1 MAIRVRSTLLALSL
15 LLLAL
20 LLAGCS
26 LFGSGLNGPA
36 SGFRPDDLE
45 PVLPATDSEL
55 EPHVPGQV
63 IVRVEKGLSP
73 ADVAARLD
81 AEIIDTIPSLNAV
94 LLELPPGVQVVDT
107 VRRLQDEAG
116 VRYAEPNYDV
126 FGGGSW
132 FGAVDHSGPSVTAD
146 AWSSAGAWATQAA
159 AAEPFINPWQWGLS
173 AVGAPTAWGIIR
185 DRTGKAPGEGVVLAV
200 LDTGIDPGHPDLG
213 GKILAGVNTLTG
225 QDENDWIDRQR
236 HGTHVAGIAAGAGVP
251 GGVAGV
257 APAAELLAVKVL
269 GDDGGGTAF
278 SVAKG
283 VAWVT
288 EWHKANPHRRIVANL
303 SLGSFTY
310 QQLQKDAIDEAL
322 TNGIVI
328 VAAMGNDSRGRPHY
342 PAGYPGVIAVGA
354 VKPGFRPASFST
366 SWKFIS
372 VTAPGVDILSALPMS
387 MGVYGMLNGTSMA
400 SPFVAGAAALLLTY
414 DDTLTPGQV
423 RSRLE
428 FFAHHPLGRSH
439 WDERFGHGVI
449 DIPASILGDRDWT
462 DFYGTVVVELID
474 HDGDRIT
481 TQKYST
487 PPRLYQ
493 SDFVIQVFLEHGT
506 RMSVGPVMAN
516 SDGYAV
522 LHGVPADVE
531 YAAIA
536 TASSSFGTVVVNAA
550 VIPQVPPG
558 QRVDV
563 LLQLDLRPLVE

>member
-1 MAIRVRSTLLALSL
+1 KQHSKQRVICTQLCLPEQTRHT
-15 LLLAL
+15 AL
-20 LLAGCS
+20 LRLIRQHLTIVLPRCGECAGRPSAAVGRWMQPPAARRPASFCLPAGRPCSFRFLTLRWNTSKNLPDVAGTGGVHSAPGKGSGQAIGPALAGCS

-126 FGGGSW
+126 FGGGSG

-310 QQLQKDAIDEAL
+310 QQLQKDAI
-322 TNGIVI
+322 
-328 VAAMGNDSRGRPHY
+328 
-342 PAGYPGVIAVGA
+342 
-354 VKPGFRPASFST
+354 
-366 SWKFIS
+366 
-372 VTAPGVDILSALPMS
+372 
-387 MGVYGMLNGTSMA
+387 
-400 SPFVAGAAALLLTY
+400 
-414 DDTLTPGQV
+414 
-423 RSRLE
+423 
-428 FFAHHPLGRSH
+428 
-439 WDERFGHGVI
+439 
-449 DIPASILGDRDWT
+449 
-462 DFYGTVVVELID
+462 
-474 HDGDRIT
+474 
-481 TQKYST
+481 
-487 PPRLYQ
+487 
-493 SDFVIQVFLEHGT
+493 
-506 RMSVGPVMAN
+506 
-516 SDGYAV
+516 
-522 LHGVPADVE
+522 
-531 YAAIA
+531 
-536 TASSSFGTVVVNAA
+536 
-550 VIPQVPPG
+550 
-558 QRVDV
+558 
-563 LLQLDLRPLVE
+563 